1 MSSPS
6 DRPRGSHS
14 RGLSE
19 KQHKK
24 SSCAGEPSMRLGE
37 SQEAVVHAIRIGEK
51 SRDHA
56 PEVDAQRL
64 SRLYPLARRIKE
76 EILAA
81 WSARE
86 AVTHV
91 VRIDENSRSDSR
103 EIGCVGE
110 CALKR

>member
-1 MSSPS
+1 
-6 DRPRGSHS
+6 
-14 RGLSE
+14 
-19 KQHKK
+19 
-24 SSCAGEPSMRLGE
+24 MRLGE

-110 CALKR
+110 CALKRACPRARHIKGGESAIRKTQEGVN